1 VTLSVF
7 DAARAAPDR
16 EALVCDGVRLTFAA
30 LATRVAARL
39 TALLALGVEPLSE
52 QPLALIVDGSL
63 AMFEHLYALLALGVP
78 VLPLHPRLTAPE
90 RAALLTIS
98 AASRLIDPA
107 QNEPARA
114 RSARIPQIP
123 QIPQI
128 PAERALALVPTS
140 GTSGT
145 PKLVVLSR
153 RAFSALA
160 RADALRV
167 PPVPTDRA
175 LLCLPLSHV
184 GGLSVVIRSL
194 IARRTC
200 VAFRP
205 PRGGLLH
212 ASAELRHT
220 LEGERISLLSLVP
233 PVLARLLGDSPSFG
247 QDSTLRAVLIGGQ
260 ACVPELFD
268 EARARGIPALTSYG
282 LTEMCSQVSTL
293 GFPPPRRAVVR
304 QGVVSSGTPLPGV
317 EIRIRAGLIEVRGP
331 SAFSGYVGAPSALD
345 EDGFFHTG
353 DRGEFDPELGLFVFG
368 RQSEVVISGGENI
381 DPTEV
386 EHALLACGGLE
397 AACVYGIPDPIFGE
411 CVVAA
416 LEPKAGVALDERA
429 LFSELGQRLASFK
442 QPRRVCAFVELPRLG
457 SGKLD
462 RQRIRSEAATRLR
475 APTRA

>member
-7 DAARAAPDR
+7 DAARDAPDR

-39 TALLALGVEPLSE
+39 AALLALGVEPASE
-52 QPLALIVDGSL
+52 RPLALIVDGSL
-63 AMFEHLYALLALGVP
+63 GMFEHLYALLALGVP

-90 RAALLTIS
+90 RAALL
-98 AASRLIDPA
+98 AASTAPSLIDPA
-107 QNEPARA
+107 QSEPARA
-114 RSARIPQIP
+114 ETVQIP
-123 QIPQI
+123 NLRPV
-128 PAERALALVPTS
+128 PAERALALVPSS

-167 PPVPTDRA
+167 PPLPSDRA

-184 GGLSVVIRSL
+184 GGLSVVVRSL

-205 PRGGLLH
+205 PRGGLMH
-212 ASAELRHT
+212 AASELRQT
-220 LEGERISLLSLVP
+220 LDVERISLLSLVP

-247 QDSTLRAVLIGGQ
+247 ERGSLRAVLIGGQ
-260 ACVPELFD
+260 ACAPELFD

-282 LTEMCSQVSTL
+282 LTEMCSQVATL
-293 GFPPPRRAVVR
+293 AFPPPQRAAVHH
-304 QGVVSSGTPLPGV
+304 GVVSSGLPLPGV
-317 EIRIRAGLIEVRGP
+317 EVRIRGGLIEVRGP
-331 SAFSGYVGAPSALD
+331 SAFSGYLGAPAALD
-345 EDGFFHTG
+345 EDGFFPTG
-353 DRGEFDPELGLFVFG
+353 DRGELDPELGLFVFG
-368 RQSEVVISGGENI
+368 RQSELVISGGENI

-397 AACVYGIPDPIFGE
+397 AVCVFGIPDPLFGE

-416 LEPKAGVALDERA
+416 LEPKTGAVLDEGA
-429 LFSELGQRLASFK
+429 LFAELGQRLASFK
-442 QPRRVCAFVELPRLG
+442 QPRRVCVFDELPRLG

-462 RQRIRSEAATRLR
+462 RRRIRAEATPRLR
-475 APTRA
+475 APHRA

>member
-1 VTLSVF
+1 MTLSVF

-30 LATRVAARL
+30 LAERVAGRSA
-39 TALLALGVEPLSE
+39 ALLALGVEPARE
-52 QPLALIVDGSL
+52 QPLALVVDGSL
-63 AMFEHLYALLALGVP
+63 AMFEHLYALFALGVP

-90 RAALLTIS
+90 RAALLAAS
-98 AASRLIDPA
+98 AASQLIDPA
-107 QNEPARA
+107 LSEPARA
-114 RSARIPQIP
+114 EFAPLP
-123 QIPQI
+123 DLPPV
-128 PAERALALVPTS
+128 PAERALAIVPSS

-160 RADALRV
+160 RADAARV
-167 PPVPTDRA
+167 PPLPTDRA

-184 GGLSVVIRSL
+184 GGLSVVVRSL
-194 IARRTC
+194 IGRRPC

-205 PRGGLLH
+205 PRAGLLH
-212 ASAELRHT
+212 AAAELRHT
-220 LEGERISLLSLVP
+220 LEVERISLLSLVP
-233 PVLARLLGDSPSFG
+233 PVLARLLGDTASFG
-247 QDSTLRAVLIGGQ
+247 ERSALRAVLIGGQ
-260 ACVPELFD
+260 ACAPELFD

-293 GFPPPRRAVVR
+293 GFPPPPRAIVR
-304 QGVVSSGTPLPGV
+304 NGVVSSGWPLAGV
-317 EIRIRAGLIEVRGP
+317 EVRIRAGLIEVRGP
-331 SAFSGYVGAPSALD
+331 SAFSGYLGAPPALD

-353 DRGEFDPELGLFVFG
+353 DRGELDPELGLFVFG

-397 AACVYGIPDPIFGE
+397 AACVFGVPDPIFGE
-411 CVVAA
+411 CVAAA
-416 LEPKAGVALDERA
+416 LEPKSGIALDERA
-429 LFSELGQRLASFK
+429 LFAELGQRLASFK
-442 QPRRVCAFVELPRLG
+442 QPRRVCEFDQLPRLG

-462 RQRIRSEAATRLR
+462 RRRIRAEAALRLR
-475 APTRA
+475 APKRA

>member
-1 VTLSVF
+1 MTLSVF
-7 DAARAAPDR
+7 DAARDAPAR
-16 EALVCDGVRLTFAA
+16 EALVCDGLRLTFAA
-30 LATRVAARL
+30 LAQRVAARA
-39 TALLALGVEPLSE
+39 TALLALGVEPASD

-78 VLPLHPRLTAPE
+78 VLPVHPRLTAPE
-90 RAALLTIS
+90 RATLLTSS
-98 AASRLIDPA
+98 AASSLVDPSEG
-107 QNEPARA
+107 EPPRTQAARM
-114 RSARIPQIP
+114 PDLP
-123 QIPQI
+123 PI
-128 PAERALALVPTS
+128 PAERALALVPSS
-140 GTSGT
+140 GTSGS

-153 RAFSALA
+153 RAFLALA

-194 IARRTC
+194 LARRAC
-200 VAFRP
+200 VAFRS
-205 PRGGLLH
+205 PRAGLLH
-212 ASAELRHT
+212 AATELRHT
-220 LEGERISLLSLVP
+220 LDRERISLLSLVP

-247 QDSTLRAVLIGGQ
+247 EQSALRAVLIGGQ
-260 ACVPELFD
+260 ACTPELFD

-293 GFPPPRRAVVR
+293 GFPPPPRAIVR
-304 QGVVSSGTPLPGV
+304 QGVVSSGLPLPDV
-317 EIRIRAGLIEVRGP
+317 EVRIRAGLIEVRGP
-331 SAFSGYVGAPSALD
+331 SSFSGYVGTPSPLD

-353 DRGEFDPELGLFVFG
+353 DRGELDPELGLFVFG

-397 AACVYGIPDPIFGE
+397 AACVFGIPDPIFGE

-416 LEPKAGVALDERA
+416 LEPKPGIALDERA

-442 QPRRVCAFVELPRLG
+442 QPRRVCEFLELPRLG

-462 RQRIRSEAATRLR
+462 RRRIRAEAAPRLR
-475 APTRA
+475 APKRA